1 MGLTAVQ
8 SKIESRFQSTSGFL
22 PYIDEIRFPV
32 YKTLEENLTIPLDWP
47 IVALTGPNG
56 TNKSSILQAISA
68 APAGRSLA
76 QFWFSTEVDDIDH
89 GVRGHA
95 SHRFIYKFRFDQSGT
110 SAECRKYRG
119 KKQYRSAEV
128 PKALQGKRDPDYWEP
143 TKRVATDSMAE
154 IPKVGFDTWLSN
166 NRDRWNPIKKNV
178 VYLDFRSE
186 LSAFDKYIHHQ
197 SFSRWDSD
205 PTQKRY
211 RAVVRSKWVARALSG
226 QSLPGKRASRVIKP
240 THNLDHEDVKVVAE
254 ILGKPIAAITMLEH
268 RFFGP
273 TGFTV
278 RIRLENT
285 GSTYS
290 EAHAGSGEYAVVR
303 LVNAIRNAPERSL
316 ILLDEPEVSLHPDA
330 QIKLLEFIEKEV
342 LHHGHQVVM
351 STHSPTL
358 AAGLPPQAIKVLGF
372 EAKKQRVQLV
382 ANGCSPTEA
391 FFHLSKSTSVPTRP
405 TLLVEDQLAAEMVRA
420 SLRCL
425 AHKKLD
431 SLDIFTV
438 PGGADG
444 IVMNMLPTFAI
455 ANALKASIL
464 LDGDQRPAVT
474 LMPDSEIIEAANSGD
489 LVRMKNCWTEKIHK
503 TLPNLHSDSGKASDS
518 KTMTSC
524 LIWANRHLGF
534 LPSQTPEEAIAR
546 ALLGNS
552 NISITDWKG
561 FWVDKTRTDCRLT
574 PSETVTSALIYENQR
589 AALQQ
594 LPKDCKLFKDICDT
608 LDQIIDW

>member
-8 SKIESRFQSTSGFL
+8 SKIESRFQSTSDFL

-89 GVRGHA
+89 GVRGSA

-119 KKQYRSAEV
+119 KKQYRSTEV

-154 IPKVGFDTWLSN
+154 MPKVGFDTWLSN
-166 NRDRWNPIKKNV
+166 NRDRWNQIKKNV

-197 SFSRWDSD
+197 SFSRWASD

-211 RAVVRSKWVARALSG
+211 RAVLKSKWIARALSG
-226 QSLPGKRASRVIKP
+226 ETLPKTKAPFVIEEA
-240 THNLDHEDVKVVAE
+240 HDLDQDDVNEIAQ
-254 ILGKPIAAITMLEH
+254 ILGKPIASIAMLEH

-273 TGFTV
+273 TGFTIQ
-278 RIRLENT
+278 IRLEKT

-316 ILLDEPEVSLHPDA
+316 ILLDEPEVSLHPEA
-330 QIKLLEFIEKEV
+330 QTKLLEFIEREV
-342 LHHGHQVVM
+342 LRHGHQVVM

-372 EAKKQRVQLV
+372 DPTEQQVVLV

-391 FFHLSKSTSVPTRP
+391 FFHLGHSLTVPTRP
-405 TLLVEDQLAAEMVRA
+405 MLLVEDELAAELVRT

-425 AHKKLD
+425 APAKLD
-431 SLDIFTV
+431 SLDIT
-438 PGGADG
+438 PATGGADG
-444 IVMNMLPTFAI
+444 IVRHMLPTFAI
-455 ANALKASIL
+455 TKTPKASIL
-464 LDGDQRPAVT
+464 LDGDQRPETASAT
-474 LMPDSEIIEAANSGD
+474 KSEITEIANSGD
-489 LVRMKNCWTEKIHK
+489 LKRMQSCWAANIHK
-503 TLPNLHSDSGKASDS
+503 TLPNLHSNSD
-518 KTMTSC
+518 KTSDLETMKSC
-524 LIWANRHLGF
+524 LSWANNHLGF
-534 LPSQTPEEAIAR
+534 LPNQTPEEAIAR
-546 ALLGNS
+546 AFEPNSDAGSGN
-552 NISITDWKG
+552 WKSY
-561 FWVDKTRTDCRLT
+561 WEEKAQAEYRLT
-574 PSETVTSALIYENQR
+574 PRETLTSAQVLELQL
-589 AALQQ
+589 AALRS
-594 LPKDCKLFKDICDT
+594 LPKECELFKVVCET